1 MVKEV
6 VGDLLTCDADIICH
20 QVNTYGVMGGG
31 IAAAIRRKLLTQEQ
45 YAEYQRFCNDRR
57 ILGKVQ
63 FIGNCIRKDGS
74 SVILANIF
82 SQEDMTTDYV
92 AFDMCMGIVRD
103 YAMRYGYTVAV
114 PGHIGCGIAGGN
126 WDTVKGILYS
136 KFQDPYDP
144 SLTIV
149 NWDKEV

>member
-45 YAEYQRFCNDRR
+45 YAEYQRFCNDRHV
-57 ILGKVQ
+57 LGKVQ
-63 FIGNCIRKDGS
+63 FIGNCIRKDGR
-74 SVILANIF
+74 SVILANVF

-92 AFDMCMGIVRD
+92 AFDMCMGISAVALQVVTGIRL
-103 YAMRYGYTVAV
+103 RVFFTVNFR
-114 PGHIGCGIAGGN
+114 ICMIR
-126 WDTVKGILYS
+126 LLLS
-136 KFQDPYDP
+136 
-144 SLTIV
+144 
-149 NWDKEV
+149 